1 MTHLVFV
8 FGTLKEGFPNFATN
22 RGKRVA
28 GEFSTVKRYPLYLI
42 GERFSP
48 WLVFSAG
55 EGERVAGQVFE
66 VDQGALDAM
75 DVLERVTEAD
85 GYRRVSIAVERVDG
99 ESRSVLS
106 VQAYVKAP
114 EHFRAADVKAGPLGE
129 YTMEHAGLYRS
140 RPATAER
147 R

>member
-28 GEFSTVKRYPLYLI
+28 GEFSTVERYPLYLI

-48 WLVFSAG
+48 WLVFSGG

-66 VDQGALDAM
+66 VDQAALDAM

-85 GYRRVSIAVERVDG
+85 GYRRVSIAVERIDG
-99 ESRSVLS
+99 ESESRAELS
-106 VQAYVKAP
+106 VQAYVKEP

-140 RPATAER
+140 RASLG
-147 R
+147 